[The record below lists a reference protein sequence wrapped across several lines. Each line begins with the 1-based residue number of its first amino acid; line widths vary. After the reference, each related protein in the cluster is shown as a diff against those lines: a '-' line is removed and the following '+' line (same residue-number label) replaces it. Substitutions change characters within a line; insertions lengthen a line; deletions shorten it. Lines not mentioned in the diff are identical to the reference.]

1 MSDVPALLLNDGHHI
16 PQLGFGTWQIPADE
30 TAAAVR
36 VALETGYRH
45 LDTAQMYRNERGV
58 GEGIRAAGV
67 PREEVFLTT
76 KLGNDAHLPADAER
90 AFERSL
96 VELGTDYVDLFL
108 IHWPMI
114 HSYGGDYATTWRV
127 LEGFRADGRA
137 RSIGVS
143 NFRVVD
149 LERLRVE
156 TEVVPAVNQ
165 IEAHPFFPNDEVRE
179 YDQAHGIVTEAW
191 SPLAQADVLD
201 DTVVRQIAKRIGR
214 APSQVV
220 LRWHLQRGDVVFPKS
235 VTPARIRENF
245 DVLGFELDLDDMAL
259 LASLDR
265 GPAGRTGPDPNTFDY
280 RPT

>member
-1 MSDVPALLLNDGHHI
+1 MGPCLTFPALLLNDGHHI
-16 PQLGFGTWQIPADE
+16 PQLGFGTWQIAADE

-36 VALETGYRH
+36 VALEIGYRH

-58 GEGIRAAGV
+58 GAGIRAAGV

-96 VELGTDYVDLFL
+96 VELDTDYVDLFL

-156 TEVVPAVNQ
+156 TDVVPAVNQ

-179 YDQAHGIVTEAW
+179 YDRAHRIVTEAW
-191 SPLAQADVLD
+191 SPLAQGDVLD
-201 DTVVRQIAKRIGR
+201 DTVV
-214 APSQVV
+214 APD
-220 LRWHLQRGDVVFPKS
+220 RGADRPGALPGG
-235 VTPARIRENF
+235 PA
-245 DVLGFELDLDDMAL
+245 
-259 LASLDR
+259 LASAAWRR
-265 GPAGRTGPDPNTFDY
+265 GLPQVRDPRSHPRELRCPRLRAGL
-280 RPT
+280 